1 MYEHLTECYDSVMTM
16 LCTSY
21 VNVLM
26 CEGFVR
32 NMWLKF
38 MPDVIVSNVS
48 HESVITLPYVIKNV
62 TCHFTKVLCQ
72 LNLLLIVCDHEL
84 LMKVYYYSLINSLR
98 HV

>member
-62 TCHFTKVLCQ
+62 TYVTLLKCYV
-72 LNLLLIVCDHEL
+72 NLTYCLLSVIMNCL
-84 LMKVYYYSLINSLR
+84 WRCTIIAW
-98 HV
+98 